1 MNREDKINE
10 GQVLL
15 DDTNKY
21 RPLEKPVVETTAK
34 KVNQLIKSLL
44 QGNHIGEMMGKWPSL
59 SPNPPQI
66 PVYYTLSKI
75 HKPTPVGRPI
85 TSGCDGPTERL
96 SVIC

>member
-1 MNREDKINE
+1 MKREDKINE

-44 QGNHIGEMMGKWPSL
+44 QGNYIGEMMGKWPSL

-66 PVYYTLSKI
+66 PVFLHAFKDSQTDACRETYNI
-75 HKPTPVGRPI
+75 GV
-85 TSGCDGPTERL
+85 
-96 SVIC
+96 